1 MYSCL
6 MPAVVPLALL
16 VAWGLPMARPGASG
30 RAVGLPGHMIQF
42 VPAAPRKLPLPRL
55 RLRGGGREDERA
67 ETESSS
73 PPPPPPLDQDVGIFD
88 CETDLEA
95 EPSPA
100 TAVEQHPAGDGDG
113 CLRDQ
118 PGRHP
123 QAPGLFHTAAIHAIK
138 LVDDGGVCI
147 ETLRAG
153 KGGATPRDGD
163 FVYVH
168 YRAFV
173 LGDPDRQAEIL
184 RSQRL
189 SSPIVI

>member
-1 MYSCL
+1 

-55 RLRGGGREDERA
+55 RLRGGGREDERG

-73 PPPPPPLDQDVGIFD
+73 PPPPPPLDQDVGTFD
-88 CETDLEA
+88 CEADLKA
-95 EPSPA
+95 EPPPA
-100 TAVEQHPAGDGDG
+100 AAVEHNPAGHGDCG
-113 CLRDQ
+113 LLDQ
-118 PGRHP
+118 TGRHP

-153 KGGATPRDGD
+153 TGGVTPRDGD

-173 LGDPDRQAEIL
+173 LGNPDRQAEIL